1 MKKLVLGT
9 RGSKLALAQSQWVAN
24 LITEITGVPVELKV
38 ISTKGD
44 RIIDKP
50 LAEIG
55 GKGLFTVE
63 LEAELFSKDIDFAVH
78 SLKDLPTEQP
88 EGLCLG
94 AIPKREDPRDALVGQ
109 ITEDDLVI
117 GTGSL
122 RRQSQLRQLYPKAVM
137 KGIRGN
143 VDTRIAKMEAGEVD
157 CVVLAMAGLNRLSIK
172 RDDIRPL
179 SFEESIPAAGQGALG
194 IQCLTDRA
202 DVRKIL
208 QAIHDPSTETAVLVE
223 RSFLEKFGGGCH
235 VAAGCI
241 AKFKLGMI
249 SATAFAEIDGQVK
262 TVSGEGTDPVALGES
277 LAEQCLA
284 NG

>member
-1 MKKLVLGT
+1 M
-9 RGSKLALAQSQWVAN
+9 
-24 LITEITGVPVELKV
+24 
-38 ISTKGD
+38 
-44 RIIDKP
+44 
-50 LAEIG
+50 
-55 GKGLFTVE
+55 
-63 LEAELFSKDIDFAVH
+63 
-78 SLKDLPTEQP
+78 
-88 EGLCLG
+88 
-94 AIPKREDPRDALVGQ
+94 
-109 ITEDDLVI
+109 
-117 GTGSL
+117 
-122 RRQSQLRQLYPKAVM
+122 
-137 KGIRGN
+137 
-143 VDTRIAKMEAGEVD
+143 
-157 CVVLAMAGLNRLSIK
+157 
-172 RDDIRPL
+172 
-179 SFEESIPAAGQGALG
+179 
-194 IQCLTDRA
+194 TDRA

>member
-1 MKKLVLGT
+1 
-9 RGSKLALAQSQWVAN
+9 
-24 LITEITGVPVELKV
+24 
-38 ISTKGD
+38 
-44 RIIDKP
+44 
-50 LAEIG
+50 
-55 GKGLFTVE
+55 
-63 LEAELFSKDIDFAVH
+63 
-78 SLKDLPTEQP
+78 
-88 EGLCLG
+88 
-94 AIPKREDPRDALVGQ
+94 
-109 ITEDDLVI
+109 
-117 GTGSL
+117 
-122 RRQSQLRQLYPKAVM
+122 
-137 KGIRGN
+137 
-143 VDTRIAKMEAGEVD
+143 MEAGEVD